1 MGTLS
6 HLDCSHCPNL
16 RSVRPGKKVWS
27 LWPKERREAVIE
39 AIAGLDPTW
48 SSPLTV
54 SLEHSGF
61 QEVPGFLAK
70 AESGLSVDL
79 GGAPVQR
86 WDVGATNASLVGI
99 DLQNTPLSQVPDL
112 GQFSSTIKTLWLPA
126 DAGLVAL
133 SPGLNQCT
141 LLEAL
146 TLPGLPDSAYPLDL
160 SSLAAL
166 TDLTLHGHGLTAIP
180 RFVATLPNL
189 KTLTIRGT
197 SITELPALLARCSAL
212 TTISVDQSPL
222 RRIDPKVLGIS
233 SLEALHLSA
242 CAALEFPEFPQGC
255 MLKSIVVTDG
265 GLVRIPSSV
274 ERCRSLEKL
283 LVQGGGL
290 CEFPDSLSRMPW
302 LNEVSGGSSA
312 YWNHRAAWLRQYLP
326 CTEF

>member
-1 MGTLS
+1 
-6 HLDCSHCPNL
+6 
-16 RSVRPGKKVWS
+16 
-27 LWPKERREAVIE
+27 
-39 AIAGLDPTW
+39 
-48 SSPLTV
+48 
-54 SLEHSGF
+54 
-61 QEVPGFLAK
+61 
-70 AESGLSVDL
+70 
-79 GGAPVQR
+79 
-86 WDVGATNASLVGI
+86 
-99 DLQNTPLSQVPDL
+99 
-112 GQFSSTIKTLWLPA
+112 
-126 DAGLVAL
+126 VAL

-233 SLEALHLSA
+233 SLEALDLTA
-242 CAALEFPEFPQGC
+242 CAALDFPEFPHGC

-274 ERCRSLEKL
+274 ERCRRLEKL
-283 LVQGGGL
+283 VVQGGGL
-290 CEFPDSLSRMPW
+290 CEFPDSLTRMPW

-312 YWNHRAAWLRQYLP
+312 YWNHRATSLRQHLP